1 MRFDLHQYTIR
12 GMTRHITHTS
22 GDIPRFSLEIVTRH
36 DFRGKLLY
44 PHSRKT
50 HAKLTQNSHAH
61 SHARECVVLLGS
73 LINAL
78 CLSLRRSYYGES
90 DVPALFFF

>member
-12 GMTRHITHTS
+12 GMTRHTTHTS

-50 HAKLTQNSHAH
+50 HAKL
-61 SHARECVVLLGS
+61 ARTLTRTRMCCVIGVL
-73 LINAL
+73 N
-78 CLSLRRSYYGES
+78 
-90 DVPALFFF
+90 